1 MNPNEFL
8 REPGYQFA
16 VLSTYSFDPFF
27 FERLVLPSLWAGGSK
42 SVIVYADAREVR
54 RALAQPVGTLRHL
67 GRRYFLIPVESSGA
81 FHPKVFLRLG
91 HDGGL
96 AWVGSGNLTRGGWGA
111 NSELAS
117 TWALGSDDGDPGLW
131 LVPWLRSLANS
142 NPRGLSRELIS
153 RVEGITG

>member
-8 REPGYQFA
+8 REPGYEFA

-67 GRRYFLIPVESSGA
+67 GRRYFLIVSG
-81 FHPKVFLRLG
+81 G
-91 HDGGL
+91 
-96 AWVGSGNLTRGGWGA
+96 
-111 NSELAS
+111 
-117 TWALGSDDGDPGLW
+117 
-131 LVPWLRSLANS
+131 
-142 NPRGLSRELIS
+142 
-153 RVEGITG
+153 